1 MNNERALNILL
12 EPHISEKSSQD
23 NSGGEGAFYA
33 FKVLKN
39 ATKTEIK
46 QAVEQ
51 LFEVSVRSVRIVN
64 IKSKLTRFGRTKG
77 CHKAWKK
84 TYVRLYPNQEID
96 LGSIE

>member
-1 MNNERALNILL
+1 MNNERALTILL

-23 NSGGEGAFYA
+23 SSDAFYA
-33 FKVLKN
+33 FKVLKD
-39 ATKTEIK
+39 ATKPEIK

-51 LFEVSVRSVRIVN
+51 LFEVNVRSVRIVN

-77 CHKAWKK
+77 RHKAWKK
-84 TYVRLYPNQEID
+84 TYVRLDPDQEID